1 MIAEPKE
8 TLLMD
13 AAPQLSEREQAV
25 LRGIAE
31 DKTYAQIAHCL
42 GVSHET
48 VKSYASRLR
57 AKLGIDT
64 KVGLALYWER
74 NLKEAS

>member
-1 MIAEPKE
+1 MIAESKE
-8 TLLMD
+8 NLLMKD
-13 AAPQLSEREQAV
+13 APLSERERAV

-31 DKTYAQIAHCL
+31 DKTYAQIAHSM

-48 VKSYASRLR
+48 VKSYATRLR
-57 AKLGIDT
+57 AKLGLDT

-74 NLKEAS
+74 NLKGAG

>member
-1 MIAEPKE
+1 
-8 TLLMD
+8 MD
-13 AAPQLSEREQAV
+13 AALQLSERERMV
-25 LRGIAE
+25 LERIAA
-31 DKTYAQIAHCL
+31 DKTYAQIAHDL

-48 VKSYASRLR
+48 VKSYANRLR

-74 NLKEAS
+74 NLKETV